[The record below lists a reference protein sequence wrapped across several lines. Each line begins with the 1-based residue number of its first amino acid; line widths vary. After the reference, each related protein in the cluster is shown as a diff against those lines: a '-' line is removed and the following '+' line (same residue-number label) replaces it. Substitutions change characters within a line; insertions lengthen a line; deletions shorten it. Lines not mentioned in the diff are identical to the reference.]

1 MLMDRQYG
9 NISGRISA
17 RGSIGGGMVS
27 GRELSGT
34 VDKPTAVQI
43 KEIIS
48 NTTEYWSTHPTL
60 TKKDVMYV
68 YTDYD
73 VDEEGRDVPGIKIGS
88 GNAYLADL
96 AFVMRDYRITNDD
109 IAYWNNKVSARVLSG
124 EEVETLELYI

>member
-1 MLMDRQYG
+1 
-9 NISGRISA
+9 
-17 RGSIGGGMVS
+17 
-27 GRELSGT
+27 
-34 VDKPTAVQI
+34 
-43 KEIIS
+43 
-48 NTTEYWSTHPTL
+48 
-60 TKKDVMYV
+60 MYV

-88 GNAYLADL
+88 GNAYLSDL

>member
-1 MLMDRQYG
+1 MD
-9 NISGRISA
+9 N
-17 RGSIGGGMVS
+17 VS
-27 GRELSGT
+27 GRVIAFGNAGGNVISRRDVNGDI
-34 VDKPTAVQI
+34 DKPASVSV

-48 NTTEYWSTHPTL
+48 NTTEYWNTHPTL

-68 YTDYD
+68 YTDFSM
-73 VDEEGRDVPGIKIGS
+73 DEEGRDIPGIKIGS

-109 IAYWNNKVSARVLSG
+109 IAYWNNKVAARVLSG